1 MIGPRTSKD
10 DLSSPTD
17 FARKF
22 RLFVNNSREFK
33 GLEIQRRARISNE
46 ENEDHIN
53 DGTEEDSGEMP
64 GGLLDLAPSVK
75 DDPFSGGGDSRY
87 GKRKIPVDIES
98 HSERVTSSP
107 PPKMPCFDD
116 EFYSD
121 SDSLEDDNMV
131 NVSGLNATEA
141 DETPHSDNLD
151 DPQHFKDS
159 YFEEGDMLTFPHPWF
174 FQRNGSSDFPKSCCS
189 TKWKF

>member
-87 GKRKIPVDIES
+87 GKRKIPVDI
-98 HSERVTSSP
+98 SSN
-107 PPKMPCFDD
+107 D
-116 EFYSD
+116 
-121 SDSLEDDNMV
+121 V
-131 NVSGLNATEA
+131 A
-141 DETPHSDNLD
+141 
-151 DPQHFKDS
+151 
-159 YFEEGDMLTFPHPWF
+159 
-174 FQRNGSSDFPKSCCS
+174 
-189 TKWKF
+189 